1 MPETLTDQLS
11 AYLSDAHSIE
21 EQALAQLRD
30 APDIA
35 GDDSLAGA
43 FSAHLRETEEHER
56 QIRSLLEQRSA
67 SPSRFKD
74 LMMKLGG
81 KGFVLFARANPDTA
95 GKLLSHAL
103 SYEALEEASYALLAA
118 VAREAGEPGVAET
131 AERIQAQEKAMRERL
146 EGCFDAGVDAS
157 LKALGDV
164 DLGEQVGKYLADAHA
179 IEEQAL
185 KLLERAAAR
194 DDGSLTGAYTM
205 HLEETRGQA
214 AALEARLDEVGRDPS
229 TMKDAL
235 MRMGAVNWAA
245 FFEAHPDTPGKLAA
259 FAYAFEWLEIGGY
272 EQLKRVAQRAG
283 DTETEKL
290 AERILSEERAAQAK
304 LWSLLPEAA
313 RLSLAEVGASASR
326 GSA

>member
-1 MPETLTDQLS
+1 MPDTMTEQLS

-21 EQALAQLRD
+21 EQALAQLRE

-35 GDDSLAGA
+35 GDQSLAAA
-43 FSAHLRETEEHER
+43 FSAHLRETENHER
-56 QIRSLLEQRSA
+56 EIRSLLEHRNA
-67 SPSRFKD
+67 GPSRFKD
-74 LMMKLGG
+74 MVMKLGG
-81 KGFVLFARANPDTA
+81 KGFVLFARANPDTP

-118 VAREAGEPGVAET
+118 VAREAGEPAVADT

-157 LKALGDV
+157 LAALGDV
-164 DLGEQVGKYLADAHA
+164 DLGDQVGKYLADAHA

-185 KLLERAAAR
+185 KLLERAASR
-194 DDGSLTGAYTM
+194 DDGRLAAAYAT

-235 MRMGAVNWAA
+235 MKLGAVNWAA

-283 DTETEKL
+283 DMETKQL
-290 AERILSEERAAQAK
+290 AERILVEERNAQAK

-313 RLSLAEVGASASR
+313 RLSLAEVGAAR
-326 GSA
+326 